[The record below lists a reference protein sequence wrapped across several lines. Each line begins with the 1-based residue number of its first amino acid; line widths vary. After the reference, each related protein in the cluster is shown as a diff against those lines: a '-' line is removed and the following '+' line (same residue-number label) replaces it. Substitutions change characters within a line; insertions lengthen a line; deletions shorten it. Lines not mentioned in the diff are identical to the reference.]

1 MTVLFLAPLFKDP
14 QHCVYRVMWEES
26 FANEIDM
33 ILKLISRDWFHCYSN
48 KTFSYSNMSSPLL
61 KGNSWLVGWSLWHT
75 AEHNRWSNK
84 HFVVIVFLYS
94 SFHLLCATSSHNNL
108 AWLFKMLWSITHPS
122 EDSVMIILLGHIAH
136 MHRWYLARQNNC
148 FVSVRLFKFPL
159 RKFWLDKM
167 KVWYLISANKCFHTA
182 YYKLNTRLA
191 NEHYSSEA
199 QWKQ

>member
-94 SFHLLCATSSHNNL
+94 SFQLLCATSSHNNL

-136 MHRWYLARQNNC
+136 MHRWYLATIVSCLYNC
-148 FVSVRLFKFPL
+148 FVSEQLFRVCTPVQVCTPKIMTWQNGGVVPHQ
-159 RKFWLDKM
+159 
-167 KVWYLISANKCFHTA
+167 C
-182 YYKLNTRLA
+182 
-191 NEHYSSEA
+191 
-199 QWKQ
+199 KQMFSYCLLQTEYQIGE